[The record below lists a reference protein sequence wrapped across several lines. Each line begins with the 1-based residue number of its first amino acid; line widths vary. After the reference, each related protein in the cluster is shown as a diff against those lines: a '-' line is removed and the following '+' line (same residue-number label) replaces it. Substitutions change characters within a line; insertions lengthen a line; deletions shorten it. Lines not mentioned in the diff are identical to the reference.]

1 MRKTQRFEE
10 LFLPHLD
17 TAYSLA
23 RWIVGRDQDAQDVVQ
38 EAYARALKGLSGFRG
53 ENPRAWLLTI
63 VHNTA
68 YGWIS
73 IPINEEKLMPFD
85 KDAHAVPMEVLFS
98 ELSHEKQRELLAEAL
113 NRLPT
118 KFREVLFLFEIE
130 RWSYKAIAAALN
142 VRPETVMSR
151 LKGARRRMRQELT
164 QVREREIEES
174 P

>member
-1 MRKTQRFEE
+1 
-10 LFLPHLD
+10 
-17 TAYSLA
+17 
-23 RWIVGRDQDAQDVVQ
+23 
-38 EAYARALKGLSGFRG
+38 
-53 ENPRAWLLTI
+53 
-63 VHNTA
+63 
-68 YGWIS
+68 
-73 IPINEEKLMPFD
+73 
-85 KDAHAVPMEVLFS
+85 
-98 ELSHEKQRELLAEAL
+98 LAEAL

>member
-1 MRKTQRFEE
+1 MRKTSRFEE

-17 TAYSLA
+17 AAYSLA
-23 RWIVGRDQDAQDVVQ
+23 RWIVGRDLDAQDVVQ
-38 EAYARALKGLSGFRG
+38 EAYARALKEFSRFRG

-73 IPINEEKLMPFD
+73 IPINPEEKLMPFD
-85 KDAHAVPMEVLFS
+85 EDAHAVPMEVLFS
-98 ELSHEKQRELLAEAL
+98 ELSQERRRELLAQAL
-113 NRLPT
+113 NRLPV

-142 VRPETVMSR
+142 VRLETVRSR
-151 LKGARRRMRQELT
+151 LKGARCRMQQELT
-164 QVREREIEES
+164 QVREREIE
-174 P
+174 